1 METQETDNEPIK
13 EKPIIDETEAIPRAE
28 NLLLPLEELLAA
40 GLHIGTR
47 IKTVD
52 MERYIFRVRPD
63 GLFILNIGDTNEK
76 IRISARFMARFDP
89 ARVLSVSSRLYGKT
103 PVEKFAEVTKTSQ
116 VTGRFMPGLIS
127 NPLQPRHAEPQI
139 VLVTDPRAD
148 YQAIK
153 EASSVGIPV
162 ENPEDSLPSPSRSIL
177 FRQKATI
184 TQTDR
189 RLLSSQTRTGR
200 DSTDTI
206 GRERQVAHWLG
217 CATRWLHVFWA
228 HRGPCVS
235 KACCFRRAR

>member
-89 ARVLSVSSRLYGKT
+89 ARVSLCH
-103 PVEKFAEVTKTSQ
+103 P
-116 VTGRFMPGLIS
+116 
-127 NPLQPRHAEPQI
+127 
-139 VLVTDPRAD
+139 
-148 YQAIK
+148 
-153 EASSVGIPV
+153 
-162 ENPEDSLPSPSRSIL
+162 DSME
-177 FRQKATI
+177 
-184 TQTDR
+184 R
-189 RLLSSQTRTGR
+189 RLWKSLQ
-200 DSTDTI
+200 
-206 GRERQVAHWLG
+206 
-217 CATRWLHVFWA
+217 
-228 HRGPCVS
+228 
-235 KACCFRRAR
+235 K